1 MTVELHQTVLLETAV
16 KGLDIKADGIYIDAT
31 FGRGGH
37 SQLILSKLNEDGR
50 LIAIDRD
57 PEAVAFARQEYAQE
71 KRFEIV
77 HSSFSD
83 IKAIVESKN
92 LLNGIDGILLDLG
105 VSSPQLDDAGR
116 GFSFM
121 KDGELDM
128 RMDTST
134 GLSAKE
140 WLASEKED
148 KIADVLWKYGEERF
162 SRQIAKAIVE
172 QREKKPLE
180 TTKELASLIESVL
193 HRREKNKHPATRSF
207 QGIRIY
213 INDELG
219 EVEKVLQSSIACLK
233 SGGRLSVISFHS
245 LEDRIVKRFIRDQS
259 KGKPV
264 PREIPITEEFSGALK
279 GIGKAMKPD
288 DNEVKHNVRARSAV
302 LRVAEKK

>member
-1 MTVELHQTVLLETAV
+1 VELHQTVLLETAV

-57 PEAVAFARQEYAQE
+57 PEAVAFAIQEYAQE

>member
-1 MTVELHQTVLLETAV
+1 VELHQTVLLETAV

>member
-1 MTVELHQTVLLETAV
+1 MELHQTVLLETAV